1 MEIQAR
7 IPAALCAI
15 HNFIRV
21 HDPAEEVIVADD
33 GGDHDGNPFDH
44 DHIAS
49 ASAAAAIDEPSTR
62 QDKIADRMW
71 ADYLVVC
78 RERENEGYSSDSNDR
93 ESGDGDDASGDGD
106 EASGDGDE

>member
-1 MEIQAR
+1 
-7 IPAALCAI
+7 
-15 HNFIRV
+15 
-21 HDPAEEVIVADD
+21 
-33 GGDHDGNPFDH
+33 
-44 DHIAS
+44 
-49 ASAAAAIDEPSTR
+49 
-62 QDKIADRMW
+62 MW